1 MHKCLPGPVLLQ
13 LLRTGPGDALCVAKR
28 DSLETVGLGV
38 LLEVSDQ

>member
-1 MHKCLPGPVLLQ
+1 MHESLPGPVLLQ

-38 LLEVSDQ
+38 LLEIPDQ